1 MRSNDYRHV
10 FVMLQCIW
18 LVCLVL
24 FAGSPS
30 DAAENDAHLLSS
42 KEILNLFIVQGK
54 DVTVQYKIYN
64 TGASSALFV
73 TLTDDSFPA
82 DKFEF
87 VRGQHAVRW
96 DRISPGSNVSHV
108 IIVRP
113 LEAGN
118 FNFSMARVAYKPA
131 EGREEK
137 VSFTSSPG
145 VGMVVTGQAFNRE
158 HSPHIL
164 DWAAFAVMAAP
175 TIVIPF
181 LIWLS
186 SYSRYNGKMKKA

>member
-1 MRSNDYRHV
+1 MFVFSYSVSGWYVWSCLRAHRLMQQRMTLIFFPLRKFSISLLYRV
-10 FVMLQCIW
+10 KML
-18 LVCLVL
+18 LYNTR
-24 FAGSPS
+24 FTTP
-30 DAAENDAHLLSS
+30 
-42 KEILNLFIVQGK
+42 VQGR
-54 DVTVQYKIYN
+54 VAEWVVPYPWWVGTICC
-64 TGASSALFV
+64 ASSCRPSCALFSSALFV

-137 VSFTSSPG
+137 VRLY
-145 VGMVVTGQAFNRE
+145 VC
-158 HSPHIL
+158 
-164 DWAAFAVMAAP
+164 
-175 TIVIPF
+175 F
-181 LIWLS
+181 L
-186 SYSRYNGKMKKA
+186 